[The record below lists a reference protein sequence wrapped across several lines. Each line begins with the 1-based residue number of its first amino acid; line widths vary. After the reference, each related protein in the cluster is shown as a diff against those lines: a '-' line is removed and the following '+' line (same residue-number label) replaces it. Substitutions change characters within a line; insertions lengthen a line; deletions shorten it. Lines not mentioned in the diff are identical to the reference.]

1 MNRLLL
7 PVDGPPIASEQ
18 DALDII
24 GEAMGQG
31 AELVVIPVMRLSPE
45 FFRLASSVAG
55 AMLQKFTNYQL
66 RVTIVGDVSAYTNR
80 SVRSPTSSA
89 NPTAV
94 ERSASSTLKPSC
106 SRGSHRRTLRLH
118 RRGEWNPK

>member
-80 SVRSPTSSA
+80 SVPFADFVRES
-89 NPTAV
+89 N
-94 ERSASSTLKPSC
+94 
-106 SRGSHRRTLRLH
+106 
-118 RRGEWNPK
+118 RRGAIRFVNTEAEL

>member
-66 RVTIVGDVSAYTNR
+66 RR
-80 SVRSPTSSA
+80 
-89 NPTAV
+89 
-94 ERSASSTLKPSC
+94 
-106 SRGSHRRTLRLH
+106 HRRRRLGLYKPLRPV
-118 RRGEWNPK
+118 RRLRPRIQPPWSDPLRQH